1 MLRRSLCTRSDVIE
15 YRLTKPDGYGRCLSS
30 SASIAWVNFC
40 AGIVESNPTLQE
52 FANKLQQINKEQYP
66 SPDANWLVGN
76 ITSDLIQGL
85 NTSKRQKYLQE
96 WKQNADIIFSKEN
109 LNKLESLYGPK
120 YREALENILTR
131 MNSGKNRTTSGNRLT
146 NRIMDYINASNAAIM
161 FFNMRSAVLQ
171 TISAVNFINF
181 GVNNPYK
188 AGKAFANQPQYWKDF
203 KELMNKLI
211 KKL

>member
-1 MLRRSLCTRSDVIE
+1 MIE